1 MLLREEYHA
10 NLTVTQI
17 NFFVVN
23 CTIMYIIVLFLLN
36 VMFNY

>member
-17 NFFVVN
+17 KFFVVN